1 MKTNFDFVS
10 FLERSFV
17 RGDRYILGGFGNIL
31 SAGFIDSKCRQ
42 YSYNAENR
50 SVLLQYIGRV
60 AHDCYGILKAFVW
73 GNTEGQ
79 GNYVA
84 SQDRNETGAKNAA
97 QEKGMI
103 STIPR
108 LPGIAVWKTG
118 HVGFVVDCSAA
129 DYRDWIVIENYGIQ
143 TGMLRR
149 PLREGG
155 WTDWFKDT
163 YIQYVER
170 EEHANM
176 TTHTIAK
183 GDTLWAL
190 ARSNFTTVDAILAAN
205 PGIEANN
212 LQVGQEVNLPST
224 SNVTYEDL
232 MTQIEALKARMEKLK
247 QEWDIAM
254 ARISAAKQ
262 ALG

>member
-1 MKTNFDFVS
+1 MKTNLEFVA
-10 FLERSFV
+10 FLEKAYS

-42 YSYNAENR
+42 YQYNAENR

-60 AHDCYGILKAFVW
+60 AHDCYGLLKAFVW
-73 GNTEGQ
+73 GNTDGQ
-79 GNYVA
+79 GNYIA

-97 QEKGMI
+97 QEKGML

-118 HVGFVVDCSAA
+118 HVGFVVDSSAA

-170 EEHANM
+170 EEHTNM
-176 TTHTIAK
+176 TTHTISK

-190 ARSNFTTVDAILAAN
+190 ARTYNTIVDAIRATN
-205 PGIEANN
+205 PGIDANN
-212 LQVGQEVNLPST
+212 LHVGQVVNIPGAGG
-224 SNVTYEDL
+224 VD
-232 MTQIEALKARMEKLK
+232 
-247 QEWDIAM
+247 QEELE
-254 ARISAAKQ
+254 ARIQ
-262 ALG
+262 ALE